1 VFRAIGALVL
11 WIWRSMLDSDLL
23 LICRLIKFNMFDAKN
38 VPNQG
43 LKRVLIRG
51 YRELF
56 ERGVITEMKRLNLN
70 IDPENHAL
78 GFIIK
83 A

>member
-1 VFRAIGALVL
+1 
-11 WIWRSMLDSDLL
+11 
-23 LICRLIKFNMFDAKN
+23 MFDAKN

>member
-1 VFRAIGALVL
+1 
-11 WIWRSMLDSDLL
+11 
-23 LICRLIKFNMFDAKN
+23 MFDAKN

-56 ERGVITEMKRLNLN
+56 ERGEITEMKRLN
-70 IDPENHAL
+70 IDPENHA
-78 GFIIK
+78 
-83 A
+83 